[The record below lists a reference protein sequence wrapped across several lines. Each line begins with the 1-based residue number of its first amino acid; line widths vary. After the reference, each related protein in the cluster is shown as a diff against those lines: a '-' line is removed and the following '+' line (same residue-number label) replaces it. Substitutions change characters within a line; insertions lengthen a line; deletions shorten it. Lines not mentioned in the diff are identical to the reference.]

1 MNLLKQTN
9 SSFFQEETPAM
20 KINIK
25 SQLNKE
31 LEPRR
36 VIIGPSYLLYFILQH
51 CTSIKYVKELSD
63 QFRRDGIQENVPMY
77 TITLADRL

>member
-25 SQLNKE
+25 SQLNKK

-36 VIIGPSYLLYFILQH
+36 VIIGPLLKFVHIYYILSYNIAL
-51 CTSIKYVKELSD
+51 
-63 QFRRDGIQENVPMY
+63 P
-77 TITLADRL
+77 